1 MGKLSGQRLE
11 IHHDKGKSQI
21 PVYTNLSETD
31 MTIAVIPSRY
41 GSSRFEG
48 KPLALVY
55 GKPMIQRVYEQTQ
68 KSKAVSKTIVATDDE
83 RIFKTVEHFGG
94 IAVMTSDECR
104 SGTDR
109 VAQAA
114 DILNLGADDI
124 IVNIQGDQPVFNP
137 LTIDEMISPF
147 SHDPALVMSTLA
159 FKIKDE
165 REITDPKDVKVTFDN
180 NGFALYFSRAQI
192 PYPRDLETKADF
204 YKHLGFYAYKKS
216 FLDTLV
222 TLPTGTCEHIEKLEQ
237 LRVLEFGYR
246 IKVVITQY
254 DSPEIDLP
262 CDIKRIEAKLL
273 HS

>member
-1 MGKLSGQRLE
+1 
-11 IHHDKGKSQI
+11 
-21 PVYTNLSETD
+21 

-48 KPLALVY
+48 KPLALIA
-55 GKPMIQRVYEQTQ
+55 GKSMIQRVYEQTQ
-68 KSKAVSKTIVATDDE
+68 KSKAVTKTIVATDDE
-83 RIFKTVEHFGG
+83 RIIKAVENFGG
-94 IAVMTSDECR
+94 TAVMTSDDCR

-109 VAQAA
+109 VAQTAEM
-114 DILNLGADDI
+114 LNLGTDDI
-124 IVNIQGDQPVFNP
+124 VVNIQGDQPVFNP
-137 LTIDEMISPF
+137 LTIDELISPF
-147 SHDPALVMSTLA
+147 SDDLNLNMSTLA

-192 PYPRDLETKADF
+192 PFPRDPDTKVDF

-216 FLDTLV
+216 FLDKLV
-222 TLPTGTCEHIEKLEQ
+222 TLSTGTCENIEKLEQ

-246 IKVVITQY
+246 IKVVITSY

-262 CDIKRIEAKLL
+262 EDIKRIEATL
-273 HS
+273 